1 MPFITFLCLI
11 IFVCILMGDD
21 GFKIMGVV
29 LAFGVVAGVILGII
43 TIPPERLK
51 KPLQDKHDRT
61 SINVFAILSPF

>member
-43 TIPPERLK
+43 RNYKHEDEYELPDEDEEQER
-51 KPLQDKHDRT
+51 DK
-61 SINVFAILSPF
+61 

>member
-43 TIPPERLK
+43 GITNTRMK
-51 KPLQDKHDRT
+51 TNYRT
-61 SINVFAILSPF
+61 RMKNRKGISKNLGSDD

>member
-43 TIPPERLK
+43 RNYQHEDEDELPDEDEEQERYK
-51 KPLQDKHDRT
+51 
-61 SINVFAILSPF
+61 